1 MSRGFIKILKDY
13 QEKQRREA
21 MENLIV
27 GSVFLAGL
35 IVLLGVITTRRKWS
49 GESLV
54 SLFVLPSQKLH
65 VL

>member
-35 IVLLGVITTRRKWS
+35 IVLLGVITTRRK
-49 GESLV
+49 
-54 SLFVLPSQKLH
+54 
-65 VL
+65 